1 MLRSAR
7 LCRMLA
13 KISQILG
20 DPIVAVLPELC
31 MEKHKDRRKHARRGL
46 CAPLPHGVRSFIP
59 TPQPITVFVC
69 VGVAFF
75 SAAAELGTRWKHALA
90 AHTFFLVE
98 SPMIIAMTSCML
110 TGLSGLTENGRAA
123 RMP

>member
-1 MLRSAR
+1 
-7 LCRMLA
+7 MLA
-13 KISQILG
+13 KVSQILG

-98 SPMIIAMTSCML
+98 SPMIIAMNVVTTAMRPVPTQHAAYAMSA
-110 TGLSGLTENGRAA
+110 SVRACDVS
-123 RMP
+123 